1 MNRLAPWIPTMLCSW
16 LLAASI
22 GYKRPQ
28 VTPKLHPVCQS
39 EKPAYHF
46 DWEDS
51 VYARNR
57 AYFNSLRSSQQAE
70 GQ

>member
-1 MNRLAPWIPTMLCSW
+1 MKHLRLLPTILSALFFAWCVTRKHS
-16 LLAASI
+16 
-22 GYKRPQ
+22 Y
-28 VTPKLHPVCQS
+28 TPKTPPRCYLDFTVR
-39 EKPAYHF
+39 F

-70 GQ
+70 GP